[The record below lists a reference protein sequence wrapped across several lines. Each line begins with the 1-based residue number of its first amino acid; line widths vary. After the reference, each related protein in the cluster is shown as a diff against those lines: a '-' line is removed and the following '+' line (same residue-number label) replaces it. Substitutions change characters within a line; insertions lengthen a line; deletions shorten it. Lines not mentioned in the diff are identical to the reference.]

1 MLPHVHR
8 PNCTYI
14 YIFAHKI
21 HVCQSRRPEVLAYIF
36 DILIV
41 VSHCCPKQQFTS
53 KPKKFWQPSGHRNAV
68 GVYLQIHLHINLF
81 IASSFHEIILQNVA
95 CWSHFSPYSNSSI
108 FRLISPIAHNFLA
121 EIQNELYFSFEFPF
135 FFSLLWFRMIFRV
148 PNYFQCS
155 HRTLKNTLS
164 TIITIFIN
172 FSCRRRKIRI
182 GSKSYRYSYFFFLKI
197 FWLLYPCS
205 CFVYL
210 KRTEPIKLT

>member
-1 MLPHVHR
+1 MCFYFYFCWSCLLQLITLHKNYAYSEYCFRMSTGLTVP
-8 PNCTYI
+8 I

-135 FFSLLWFRMIFRV
+135 FFFLFCGLEWYSV
-148 PNYFQCS
+148 CQ
-155 HRTLKNTLS
+155 
-164 TIITIFIN
+164 TIFNVHIA
-172 FSCRRRKIRI
+172 RWKIH
-182 GSKSYRYSYFFFLKI
+182 SLQS
-197 FWLLYPCS
+197 
-205 CFVYL
+205 
-210 KRTEPIKLT
+210 